1 VESLPPRIV
10 IGLTGPVGSGC
21 STLARFFDDPD
32 KIDREHGNN
41 FLNQLVK
48 HGYVLQCADGLV
60 VNWKTVNGR
69 IAEKLDGHRQ
79 AKSKL
84 DSTDEVYPQKGLEVQ
99 GKQIFKELGRL
110 LEERESLKTLKF
122 MRPYYPKG
130 KPHLF
135 RTLSMSDVI
144 VFRALVEI
152 DKGRTSKHRKFDSVA
167 KDAIKRIKAGLKE
180 IKPLGM
186 IRVRDFYNKIS
197 EPNPPKESIR
207 AFKIIHREV
216 RALKRELT
224 KVTKGKDI
232 EILQQFGN
240 NIRKCGNPFGQGNG
254 NASKEYCVQLAQ
266 DMEKVINLIYA
277 AQEAA
282 FFVVDCFR
290 NPYEALYFRQ
300 RFPLFYLLSIY
311 ADKRIRSQRRFGDL
325 MIEGVAEKDEKAA
338 EEEFNEIDKLDS
350 GEQNNNVQDG
360 IYKQDVTRCVQMSD
374 YAINNLEE
382 RPDAEKFLHRKLLRF
397 VSLVLSPGSSK
408 PRKEEVYMNM
418 SYALAVKSNCIC
430 RQVGAV
436 IAGED
441 GYVVGA
447 GWNDVAC
454 GEISCGLREVSDMGE
469 KIHEPLFRKVE
480 QQIKKFREHDCFCF
494 KDVMA
499 KNEMTKKI
507 DNILDTKNSEKGID
521 HLKKVHKSD
530 IHKLVEKAGLH
541 QPEYCLALHAEENA
555 IIQGARIGG
564 PGVIGG
570 TIHTTAQPCTLCAKK
585 IKQAGIVKVIYT
597 DPYPKSEPDIFM
609 NGVELVQFEGVKPR
623 AYIRLFMPN
632 MDQKEWQDL
641 EVCNSLPG
649 FDFNKESYLF
659 EIG

>member
-1 VESLPPRIV
+1 MGSLPPRIV

-48 HGYVLQCADGLV
+48 HGYLLQCLDGFV
-60 VNWKTVNGR
+60 VNWKTVNKKT
-69 IAEKLDGHRQ
+69 AEKLDAHRQ
-79 AKSKL
+79 AKSRI
-84 DSTDEVYPQKGLEVQ
+84 DPVDEIYQQKGLEEQ
-99 GKQIFKELGRL
+99 RKEVFEDLGTF

-122 MRPYYPKG
+122 MQPYYPKG

-152 DKGRTSKHRKFDSVA
+152 DKRRTSKYGKFNSEA
-167 KDAIKRIKAGLKE
+167 KDAIKKIKEGFRKININIVSVSRFYDE
-180 IKPLGM
+180 ISKP
-186 IRVRDFYNKIS
+186 D
-197 EPNPPKESIR
+197 PPKDAIR
-207 AFKIIHREV
+207 AFKVIHCEV
-216 RALKRELT
+216 RTLKRKLM
-224 KVTKGKDI
+224 KVTNGADI

-240 NIRKCGNPFGQGNG
+240 NIRKCGNPFAQGNG
-254 NASKEYCVQLAQ
+254 NASKKYCVQLAQ
-266 DMEKVINLIYA
+266 DMEKVINLIYK

-282 FFVVDCFR
+282 FFVVDCLR

-311 ADKRIRSQRRFGDL
+311 ADKETRFQRRFRDL
-325 MIEGVAEKDEKAA
+325 MIGGGIDTDEKAA
-338 EEEFNEIDKLDS
+338 KKQFIKVDELDS
-350 GEQNNNVQDG
+350 GKQNNNVQEG
-360 IYKQDVTRCVQMSD
+360 TYKQDVTRCVQMSD
-374 YAINNLEE
+374 YAINNIEE
-382 RPDAEKFLHRKLLRF
+382 RSDAEGFLRRKLLRF

-418 SYALAVKSNCIC
+418 SYAMAVKSNCIC

-436 IAGED
+436 ITGED
-441 GYVVGA
+441 EYVVGA

-454 GEISCGLREVSDMGE
+454 GEISCGLR
-469 KIHEPLFRKVE
+469 PLCDLNADLHKHIRDQLKNGKTRLE
-480 QQIKKFREHDCFCF
+480 RDYKKRIKEGYKGYPLDQACFCF
-494 KDVMA
+494 KD
-499 KNEMTKKI
+499 
-507 DNILDTKNSEKGID
+507 
-521 HLKKVHKSD
+521 
-530 IHKLVEKAGLH
+530 EKASKNQH
-541 QPEYCLALHAEENA
+541 QLEYCLALHAEENA
-555 IIQGARIGG
+555 IIQGSRIGG
-564 PGVIGG
+564 PGVRGG
-570 TIHTTAQPCTLCAKK
+570 TIYTTAQPCTLCAKM
-585 IKQAGIVKVIYT
+585 IKQAGIRKVVYT

-609 NGVELVQFEGVKPR
+609 SNVELIQFEGVKPR

-632 MDQKEWQDL
+632 MDQKEWEDL
-641 EVCNSLPG
+641 EVYNTLPG